1 MREWRR
7 QGVDKDSQW
16 RITNINKSYQFC
28 ETYPA
33 TMAIPSAI
41 SDITLKYAG
50 AYRSKNRIPALSY
63 YHPINK
69 CTITRS
75 SQPLP
80 GFRSHRSPQDEVLL
94 AAIFDTTRP
103 KRPLQGF
110 DSPPPEQDLA
120 APKETSSP
128 APPTIEPEVS
138 NPEAL
143 ENAVIAKLREDGSID
158 GGEVVDSEKKKKT
171 VYGAQQSNLIVDA
184 RPIINAAVTRMMGAG
199 SENMD
204 NYKFASKVY
213 LGIENIHI
221 MRGSLQKVIDA
232 LKDSDLTPLGPNR
245 DALNNSHWV
254 QHIANMLV
262 GVDIIVKQIAIQFS
276 HVLIH
281 CSDGWDRT
289 SQLSALSQLCLDPYY
304 RTIEG
309 FIILVEKDWMS
320 FGHRFRHRAGPLG
333 SEKWFKTEGDRI
345 GARGDDN
352 DREDV
357 AGEEGKAVEALQG
370 AQKSLENAFLSAKG
384 WFKQGNDSRDS
395 LNVDSET
402 EAVSEGP
409 DSAKR
414 TTSGKGKPKKVTKE
428 DEVSP
433 IFHQFLD
440 ATYQLLCQNPTR
452 FEFNE
457 RFLRRL
463 LYHLYSCQYGT
474 FLFDN
479 EKDRMEAKIA
489 DRTKSVWD
497 YFLARKAE
505 FTNAEYDPVVDDSIR
520 GKERV
525 IFPDTDKVK
534 WWYQLFG
541 RTDEE
546 MNSGLKLTKNGA
558 SDGESEMSSYGMQSQ
573 ISASVPVS
581 RARTPVLTGVETADV
596 AVGVAAPPKDIA
608 IEDAVQ
614 LDLPVIKPVEAP
626 SSSSSLPPGTESN
639 PTLAIDAEQTGLHP
653 DPSTHNMPRSMSDNS
668 LVVVSASTPQ
678 KTESAPHVESAPEQ
692 QKIQEDAMQILTDD
706 LDPLGIGDVK
716 DHVPVSDKAKQRLDK
731 RRQQMDVLLQ

>member
-1 MREWRR
+1 
-7 QGVDKDSQW
+7 
-16 RITNINKSYQFC
+16 
-28 ETYPA
+28 
-33 TMAIPSAI
+33 
-41 SDITLKYAG
+41 
-50 AYRSKNRIPALSY
+50 
-63 YHPINK
+63 
-69 CTITRS
+69 
-75 SQPLP
+75 
-80 GFRSHRSPQDEVLL
+80 
-94 AAIFDTTRP
+94 
-103 KRPLQGF
+103 
-110 DSPPPEQDLA
+110 
-120 APKETSSP
+120 
-128 APPTIEPEVS
+128 
-138 NPEAL
+138 
-143 ENAVIAKLREDGSID
+143 
-158 GGEVVDSEKKKKT
+158 
-171 VYGAQQSNLIVDA
+171 
-184 RPIINAAVTRMMGAG
+184 
-199 SENMD
+199 
-204 NYKFASKVY
+204 
-213 LGIENIHI
+213 
-221 MRGSLQKVIDA
+221 
-232 LKDSDLTPLGPNR
+232 
-245 DALNNSHWV
+245 
-254 QHIANMLV
+254 
-262 GVDIIVKQIAIQFS
+262 
-276 HVLIH
+276 
-281 CSDGWDRT
+281 
-289 SQLSALSQLCLDPYY
+289 
-304 RTIEG
+304 
-309 FIILVEKDWMS
+309 
-320 FGHRFRHRAGPLG
+320 
-333 SEKWFKTEGDRI
+333 
-345 GARGDDN
+345 
-352 DREDV
+352 
-357 AGEEGKAVEALQG
+357 
-370 AQKSLENAFLSAKG
+370 
-384 WFKQGNDSRDS
+384 
-395 LNVDSET
+395 
-402 EAVSEGP
+402 
-409 DSAKR
+409 
-414 TTSGKGKPKKVTKE
+414 
-428 DEVSP
+428 
-433 IFHQFLD
+433 
-440 ATYQLLCQNPTR
+440 
-452 FEFNE
+452 
-457 RFLRRL
+457 
-463 LYHLYSCQYGT
+463 
-474 FLFDN
+474 
-479 EKDRMEAKIA
+479 MEAKIA